1 MILPKGDHGGEI
13 FSHVHRAIDI
23 LTPSK
28 DAINQNLSTVEWW
41 IEKPQTIITTT
52 KSNDGTVTTK
62 TITTNP
68 GQRIRINLPA
78 LFANCN
84 VSSNDMKLISR
95 IMVRYII
102 KGNKV
107 GILFLSLYMMGSLG
121 VEGRQRK
128 DILEAIGGSTKKIME
143 TIQTQRT
150 RKITAGKDANISEN
164 PDEESD
170 Q

>member
-1 MILPKGDHGGEI
+1 MPKGEHGGEI

-23 LTPSK
+23 LTPTEK
-28 DAINQNLSTVEWW
+28 TIAKGLSTIEWYTVPPRI
-41 IEKPQTIITTT
+41 IETT
-52 KSNDGTVTTK
+52 KIALDGTKTVTK
-62 TITTNP
+62 ITENP
-68 GQRIRINLPA
+68 GTKIQINLPA

-84 VSSNDMKLISR
+84 VSKNDMKVIFRL
-95 IMVRYII
+95 MTRYII

-107 GILFLSLYMMGSLG
+107 GILALSLYMMGSLG

-150 RKITAGKDANISEN
+150 RKITAGKEANVDTDDDKDGE
-164 PDEESD
+164 
-170 Q
+170 

>member
-1 MILPKGDHGGEI
+1 MPKGEHGGEI

-23 LTPSK
+23 LTPTEK
-28 DAINQNLSTVEWW
+28 TIAKGLSTIEWYTVPPRI
-41 IEKPQTIITTT
+41 IETT
-52 KSNDGTVTTK
+52 KIALDGTKTVTK
-62 TITTNP
+62 ITENP
-68 GQRIRINLPA
+68 GTKIQINLPA

-84 VSSNDMKLISR
+84 VSKNDMKVIFRL
-95 IMVRYII
+95 MTRYII

-107 GILFLSLYMMGSLG
+107 GILALSLYMMGSLG

-150 RKITAGKDANISEN
+150 RKITAGKEAELDEN
-164 PDEESD
+164 PGESE
-170 Q
+170 